1 MKLNPP
7 IEHRSHKL
15 NLVVDGEH
23 LPAFEEYQ
31 RYYLETYGKE
41 IDLAE
46 MLVHLAAA
54 SVDSDR
60 TFKQW
65 SRQRS
70 CTEHAAQPQ

>member
-1 MKLNPP
+1 M
-7 IEHRSHKL
+7 
-15 NLVVDGEH
+15 GESARGRGETWPSSGH

-41 IDLAE
+41 IDLTE
-46 MLVHLAAA
+46 MLFQLAAA

-60 TFKQW
+60 TFKLW

-70 CTEHAAQPQ
+70 CAEHAAAPQ